1 MVDRIKTAVTVVLL
15 TCLIWFVAD
24 QFNQAS
30 LDRGVKV
37 RITTQADGDLIIL
50 GPPVEPELRVRLSGP
65 NRLIRQLEV
74 VLKAGRALT
83 YVLPEETTV
92 GAHSIAMRRA
102 LSESEE
108 LAGLA
113 VKQVE
118 PDQVEVTVDRLV
130 WRDAVVEL
138 ETGPYG
144 GAAEVIEPK
153 RVRVRLPESVLGGPA
168 SPELTVTADLR
179 NLLAD
184 QPVDKIIELRE
195 VAVTGDDALG
205 VRQIQPDRVNVQLK
219 ISGRRK
225 KLKGVVV
232 YFNASQAV
240 LGKYAPETTNDVVDV
255 DVVGP
260 RHLISALEPQD
271 VDARV
276 SVSMDDYRPDM
287 QTVRRQVE
295 FEFPSGVELDQEP
308 PVIEFRL
315 VERPASAAA
324 G

>member
-30 LDRGVKV
+30 LDRRVKV
-37 RITTQADGDLIIL
+37 RISTQADGELIIP
-50 GPPVEPELRVRLSGP
+50 GPPVEPEVRLRLSGP
-65 NRLIRQLEV
+65 NRLIRQLEAI
-74 VLKAGRALT
+74 LKAGRPLT
-83 YVLPEETTV
+83 YVLPEETLV
-92 GAHSIAMRRA
+92 GAYTVHMRRA
-102 LSESEE
+102 LGESDQ

-118 PDQVEVTVDRLV
+118 PDQVEITVDRLV
-130 WRDAVVEL
+130 WREAVVEL

-144 GAAEVIEPK
+144 GADEVIEPK
-153 RVRVRLPESVLGGPA
+153 QVRVRLPEH
-168 SPELTVTADLR
+168 LR
-179 NLLAD
+179 HLLAD
-184 QPVDKIIELRE
+184 QPVDKVIELRE
-195 VAVTGDDALG
+195 VVVTGDDELG
-205 VRQIQPDRVNVQLK
+205 VWQIQPDRVNVQLK

-295 FEFPSGVELDQEP
+295 FEFPAGVELDQEP

-315 VERPASAAA
+315 VERPASAVA